1 MQISSVG
8 LFGRYKDPDV
18 STTLDALRK
27 HLENRDI
34 SVYIGDTTADN
45 ISGTRIEDSGLSV
58 AETIDL
64 AVVVGGDGTMLHVAR
79 SLASYALPM
88 IGINLG
94 RLGFLTD
101 LSADRMHEG
110 LDELLR
116 GEFTVD
122 ERIMLQVQISNGRD
136 NLNESIALNDVTLSK
151 GNTGRMIEFETHV
164 NSEPVGRT
172 RGDGVII
179 STPTGSTAYALSAG
193 GPILHPLL
201 PAIVFAPICPHT
213 LGHRPMVL
221 DDSSIIELEILDL
234 AGADGNVFIDGLKQL
249 AVSGNEIIRISRA
262 ETVTRM
268 VRINS
273 HNYFTALRSKLG
285 WG

>member
-1 MQISSVG
+1 MQVSSVG
-8 LFGRYKDPDV
+8 LFGRYKDPNV

-79 SLASYALPM
+79 SLTSYALPM

-116 GEFTVD
+116 GEYTVE

-151 GNTGRMIEFETHV
+151 GNTGRMSEFETHV

-221 DDSSIIELEILDL
+221 DDSSTVELEILDL

>member
-18 STTLDALRK
+18 SSALDAVRK
-27 HLENRDI
+27 HLENRNI

-45 ISGTRIEDSGLSV
+45 ITGTRIEDSGLPV
-58 AETIDL
+58 GETIDL

-110 LDELLR
+110 MDELLR
-116 GEFTVD
+116 GEFTVE
-122 ERIMLQVQISNGRD
+122 ERIMLQIQISNGRD
-136 NLNESIALNDVTLSK
+136 NLNESVALNDVTLSK
-151 GNTGRMIEFETHV
+151 GNTGRMIEFDTHV

-273 HNYFTALRSKLG
+273 HNHFTTLRSKLG

>member
-18 STTLDALRK
+18 SSALDAVRK

-45 ISGTRIEDSGLSV
+45 ITGTRIEDSGLPV
-58 AETIDL
+58 GETIDL
-64 AVVVGGDGTMLHVAR
+64 AVVVGGDGTMRHVAR

-110 LDELLR
+110 MDELLR
-116 GEFTVD
+116 GEFTVE

-136 NLNESIALNDVTLSK
+136 SLNESVALNDVTLSK
-151 GNTGRMIEFETHV
+151 GNTGRMIEFDTHV

-249 AVSGNEIIRISRA
+249 AVSGNEVIRISRA

-273 HNYFTALRSKLG
+273 HNHFTTLRSKLG

>member
-18 STTLDALRK
+18 GTTLDALRK

-122 ERIMLQVQISNGRD
+122 ERIMLQVQISNGSD

-273 HNYFTALRSKLG
+273 HNHFTALRSKLG

>member
-18 STTLDALRK
+18 SSALDAVRK

-45 ISGTRIEDSGLSV
+45 ITGTRIEDSGLPV
-58 AETIDL
+58 GETIDL

-110 LDELLR
+110 MDELLR
-116 GEFTVD
+116 GEFTVE
-122 ERIMLQVQISNGRD
+122 ERIMLQIQISNGRD
-136 NLNESIALNDVTLSK
+136 NLNESVALNDVTLSK
-151 GNTGRMIEFETHV
+151 GNTGRMIEFDTHV
-164 NSEPVGRT
+164 NSEPLGRT

-249 AVSGNEIIRISRA
+249 AVSGHEIIRISRA

>member
-18 STTLDALRK
+18 SSALDAVRK

-45 ISGTRIEDSGLSV
+45 ITGTRIEDSGLPV
-58 AETIDL
+58 GETIDL

-110 LDELLR
+110 MDELLR
-116 GEFTVD
+116 GEFTVE

-136 NLNESIALNDVTLSK
+136 NLNESVALNDVTLSK
-151 GNTGRMIEFETHV
+151 GNTGRMIEFDTHV

-273 HNYFTALRSKLG
+273 HNHFTALRSKLG

>member
-45 ISGTRIEDSGLSV
+45 ISGTRIEDSGLPV

-151 GNTGRMIEFETHV
+151 GNTGRMIEFDTHV
-164 NSEPVGRT
+164 TSESVGRT

-273 HNYFTALRSKLG
+273 HNHFTALRSKLG

>member
-18 STTLDALRK
+18 SSALDAVRK

-45 ISGTRIEDSGLSV
+45 ISGTRIEDSGLPV

-110 LDELLR
+110 MDELLR
-116 GEFTVD
+116 GEFTVE

-136 NLNESIALNDVTLSK
+136 NLNESVALNDVTLSK
-151 GNTGRMIEFETHV
+151 GNTGRMIEFDTHV

-273 HNYFTALRSKLG
+273 HNHFTTLRSKLG

>member
-34 SVYIGDTTADN
+34 SVYIGDTTANN
-45 ISGTRIEDSGLSV
+45 ITGTRIEDSGLPV
-58 AETIDL
+58 GETIDL

-101 LSADRMHEG
+101 LSADRMYEG

-273 HNYFTALRSKLG
+273 HNHFTALRSKLG

>member
-1 MQISSVG
+1 MRISSVG
-8 LFGRYKDPDV
+8 LFGRYKDPGV

-27 HLENRDI
+27 HLEDRDI

-45 ISGTRIEDSGLSV
+45 VSGTRIEDSGLPV
-58 AETIDL
+58 GETIDL

-79 SLASYALPM
+79 SLGSYALPM
-88 IGINLG
+88 IGVNLG

-101 LSADRMHEG
+101 LSADRMREG
-110 LDELLR
+110 MDELLR
-116 GEFTVD
+116 GEFTVE
-122 ERIMLQVQISNGRD
+122 ERIMLQVQISNGSE
-136 NLNESIALNDVTLSK
+136 NLNDSIALNDVTLSK
-151 GNTGRMIEFETHV
+151 GNTGRMIEFDTHV
-164 NSEPVGRT
+164 NSEPLGRT

-234 AGADGNVFIDGLKQL
+234 AGADGNIFIDGLKQL
-249 AVSGNEIIRISRA
+249 PVTGNEIIRISRA
-262 ETVTRM
+262 ETVTLSL
-268 VRINS
+268 I
-273 HNYFTALRSKLG
+273 HI
-285 WG
+285 

>member
-18 STTLDALRK
+18 SNTLDALRK

-34 SVYIGDTTADN
+34 LVYIGDTTADN
-45 ISGTRIEDSGLSV
+45 ITGTRIEDSGLPV
-58 AETIDL
+58 GETIDL

-79 SLASYALPM
+79 GLASYALPM

-101 LSADRMHEG
+101 LSADRMYQDM
-110 LDELLR
+110 DELLR
-116 GEFTVD
+116 GEFTVE
-122 ERIMLQVQISNGRD
+122 ERIMLQVQISNGRKT
-136 NLNESIALNDVTLSK
+136 LNETVALNDVSITK
-151 GNTGRMIEFETHV
+151 GNTGRMIEFDTHV
-164 NSEPVGRT
+164 NSEPLGRT
-172 RGDGVII
+172 RGDGVSIA
-179 STPTGSTAYALSAG
+179 TPTGSTAYALSAG

-221 DDSSIIELEILDL
+221 DDSSTVELEILDL
-234 AGADGNVFIDGLKQL
+234 AGAEGNVFIDGLKQL
-249 AVSGNEIIRISRA
+249 AVSGNEVIRISRA
-262 ETVTRM
+262 KTVTRM

-273 HNYFTALRSKLG
+273 HNHFTALRSKLG

>member
-1 MQISSVG
+1 MG
-8 LFGRYKDPDV
+8 
-18 STTLDALRK
+18 
-27 HLENRDI
+27 
-34 SVYIGDTTADN
+34 
-45 ISGTRIEDSGLSV
+45 
-58 AETIDL
+58 ETIDL

-110 LDELLR
+110 MDELLR
-116 GEFTVD
+116 GEFTVE

-136 NLNESIALNDVTLSK
+136 NLNESVALNDVTLSK
-151 GNTGRMIEFETHV
+151 GNTGRMIEFDTHV
-164 NSEPVGRT
+164 NSEPLGRT

-221 DDSSIIELEILDL
+221 DDSSTIELEILDL

-249 AVSGNEIIRISRA
+249 AVSGNEVIRISRA
-262 ETVTRM
+262 KTVTRM

-273 HNYFTALRSKLG
+273 HNHFTALRSKLG

>member
-18 STTLDALRK
+18 GTTLDALRK

-101 LSADRMHEG
+101 LSADRMYEG

-268 VRINS
+268 IRINS

>member
-151 GNTGRMIEFETHV
+151 GNTGRMIEFDTHV
-164 NSEPVGRT
+164 NSEPLGRT

-273 HNYFTALRSKLG
+273 HNHFTALRSKLG

>member
-8 LFGRYKDPDV
+8 LFGRYKDPNV
-18 STTLDALRK
+18 GTTLDALRK

-101 LSADRMHEG
+101 LSADRMYEG

>member
-8 LFGRYKDPDV
+8 LFGRYKDPEV
-18 STTLDALRK
+18 SSALDAVRK

-45 ISGTRIEDSGLSV
+45 ITGPRIEDSGLPV
-58 AETIDL
+58 GETIDL

-101 LSADRMHEG
+101 LSADRMYEG

>member
-18 STTLDALRK
+18 SSALDAVRK
-27 HLENRDI
+27 HLENRNI

-45 ISGTRIEDSGLSV
+45 ITGTRIEDSGLPV
-58 AETIDL
+58 GETIDL

-110 LDELLR
+110 MDELLR
-116 GEFTVD
+116 GEFTVE
-122 ERIMLQVQISNGRD
+122 ERIMLQIQISNGRD
-136 NLNESIALNDVTLSK
+136 NLNESVALNDVTLSK
-151 GNTGRMIEFETHV
+151 GNTGRMIEFDTHV
-164 NSEPVGRT
+164 NSEPLGRT

-221 DDSSIIELEILDL
+221 DDSSTIELEILDL

-273 HNYFTALRSKLG
+273 HNHFTALRSKLG

>member
-8 LFGRYKDPDV
+8 LFGRYKDPNV

-116 GEFTVD
+116 GEFTVE

-151 GNTGRMIEFETHV
+151 GNTGRMIEFDTHV

-273 HNYFTALRSKLG
+273 HNHFTALRSKLG

>member
-18 STTLDALRK
+18 SSALDAVRK
-27 HLENRDI
+27 HLENRNI

-45 ISGTRIEDSGLSV
+45 ITGTRIEDSGLPV
-58 AETIDL
+58 GETIDL

-110 LDELLR
+110 MDELLR
-116 GEFTVD
+116 GEFTVE

-136 NLNESIALNDVTLSK
+136 NLNESVALNDVTLSK
-151 GNTGRMIEFETHV
+151 GNTGRMIEFDTHV

-273 HNYFTALRSKLG
+273 HNHFTALRSKLG

>member
-8 LFGRYKDPDV
+8 LFGRYKDPEV
-18 STTLDALRK
+18 SSALDAVRK

-116 GEFTVD
+116 GEFTVE
-122 ERIMLQVQISNGRD
+122 ERIMLQVQISNGTD

-249 AVSGNEIIRISRA
+249 AISGNEIIRISRA

-273 HNYFTALRSKLG
+273 HNHFTALRSKLG

>member
-18 STTLDALRK
+18 GTTLDALRK

-101 LSADRMHEG
+101 LSADRMYEG

>member
-18 STTLDALRK
+18 SSALDAVRK

-45 ISGTRIEDSGLSV
+45 ITGTRIEDSGLPV
-58 AETIDL
+58 GETIDL

-79 SLASYALPM
+79 SLASCALPM

-110 LDELLR
+110 MDELLR
-116 GEFTVD
+116 GEFTVE

-136 NLNESIALNDVTLSK
+136 NLNESVALNDVTLSK
-151 GNTGRMIEFETHV
+151 GNTGRMIEFDTHV

-273 HNYFTALRSKLG
+273 HNHFTTLRSKLG

>member
-116 GEFTVD
+116 GEFTVE
-122 ERIMLQVQISNGRD
+122 ERIMLQVQISNGTD

-273 HNYFTALRSKLG
+273 HNHFTALRSKLG

>member
-1 MQISSVG
+1 
-8 LFGRYKDPDV
+8 
-18 STTLDALRK
+18 
-27 HLENRDI
+27 
-34 SVYIGDTTADN
+34 
-45 ISGTRIEDSGLSV
+45 
-58 AETIDL
+58 
-64 AVVVGGDGTMLHVAR
+64 
-79 SLASYALPM
+79 
-88 IGINLG
+88 
-94 RLGFLTD
+94 
-101 LSADRMHEG
+101 
-110 LDELLR
+110 
-116 GEFTVD
+116 
-122 ERIMLQVQISNGRD
+122 MLQVQISNGRD
-136 NLNESIALNDVTLSK
+136 NLNESVALNDVTLSK
-151 GNTGRMIEFETHV
+151 GNTGRMIEFDTRV
-164 NSEPVGRT
+164 NSEPLGRT

-273 HNYFTALRSKLG
+273 HNHFTTLRSKLG

>member
-45 ISGTRIEDSGLSV
+45 ISGTRIEDSGLPV

-116 GEFTVD
+116 GEFTVE
-122 ERIMLQVQISNGRD
+122 ERIMLQVQISNGTD

-151 GNTGRMIEFETHV
+151 GNTGRMIEFDTHV

-273 HNYFTALRSKLG
+273 HNHFTTLRSKLG

>member
-1 MQISSVG
+1 MKISSVG

-18 STTLDALRK
+18 SSTLDALRK

-34 SVYIGDTTADN
+34 SVYIGETTADN
-45 ISGTRIEDSGLSV
+45 ITGTRIEDSGLSV
-58 AETIDL
+58 GETIDL
-64 AVVVGGDGTMLHVAR
+64 AIVVGGDGTMLHVAR
-79 SLASYALPM
+79 GLASYALPM

-101 LSADRMHEG
+101 LSADRMYEDM
-110 LDELLR
+110 DELLR
-116 GEFTVD
+116 GEFTVE
-122 ERIMLQVQISNGRD
+122 ERIMLQVQISNGKKT
-136 NLNESIALNDVTLSK
+136 LNETVALNDVTLTK
-151 GNTGRMIEFETHV
+151 GNTGRMIEFDTHV
-164 NSEPVGRT
+164 NSEPLGRT

-179 STPTGSTAYALSAG
+179 ATPTGSTAYALSAG

-221 DDSSIIELEILDL
+221 DDSSTVELEILDL
-234 AGADGNVFIDGLKQL
+234 AGAEGNVFIDGLKQL
-249 AVSGNEIIRISRA
+249 AVSGNEVIRISRA
-262 ETVTRM
+262 KTVTRM

-273 HNYFTALRSKLG
+273 HNHFTALRSKLG

>member
-18 STTLDALRK
+18 GTTLDALRK

-179 STPTGSTAYALSAG
+179 STPTGATAYALSAG

-273 HNYFTALRSKLG
+273 HNHFTALRSKLG

>member
-116 GEFTVD
+116 GEFTVE
-122 ERIMLQVQISNGRD
+122 ERIMLQVQISNGTD

-172 RGDGVII
+172 RGDGVIV

-273 HNYFTALRSKLG
+273 HNHFTALRSKLG

>member
-18 STTLDALRK
+18 GTTLDALRK

-101 LSADRMHEG
+101 LSADRMYEG

-234 AGADGNVFIDGLKQL
+234 AGADGNVFIDGVKQL

-273 HNYFTALRSKLG
+273 HSHFTALRSKLG

>member
-18 STTLDALRK
+18 GTTLDALRK

-101 LSADRMHEG
+101 LSADRMYEG

-273 HNYFTALRSKLG
+273 HNHFTTLRSKLG

>member
-45 ISGTRIEDSGLSV
+45 ISGTRIEDSGLPV

-116 GEFTVD
+116 GEFTVE
-122 ERIMLQVQISNGRD
+122 ERIMLQVQISNGTD

-151 GNTGRMIEFETHV
+151 GNTGRMIEFDTHV

-273 HNYFTALRSKLG
+273 HNHFTALRSKLG

>member
-8 LFGRYKDPDV
+8 LFGRYKDPAV

-45 ISGTRIEDSGLSV
+45 ITGTRIEDSGLPV
-58 AETIDL
+58 GETIDL

-79 SLASYALPM
+79 GLAAYALPM

-110 LDELLR
+110 MDELLR
-116 GEFTVD
+116 GEFTVE
-122 ERIMLQVQISNGRD
+122 ERIMLQIQISNGRD
-136 NLNESIALNDVTLSK
+136 NLNESVALNDVTLSK
-151 GNTGRMIEFETHV
+151 GNTGRMIEFDTHV
-164 NSEPVGRT
+164 NSEPLGRT

-273 HNYFTALRSKLG
+273 HNHFTTLRSKLG

>member
-151 GNTGRMIEFETHV
+151 GNTGRMIEFDTHV
-164 NSEPVGRT
+164 NSEPLGRT

>member
-8 LFGRYKDPDV
+8 LFGRYKDSDI
-18 STTLDALRK
+18 STTLDSLRK

-45 ISGTRIEDSGLSV
+45 ISGTRIEDSGLPV

-116 GEFTVD
+116 GEFTVE
-122 ERIMLQVQISNGRD
+122 ERIMLQVQIANGKD

-151 GNTGRMIEFETHV
+151 GNTGRMIEFDTHV
-164 NSEPVGRT
+164 NSEPLGRT

-273 HNYFTALRSKLG
+273 HNHFTALRSKLG

>member
-18 STTLDALRK
+18 GTTLDALRK

-101 LSADRMHEG
+101 LSADRMYEG

-262 ETVTRM
+262 KTVTRM

-273 HNYFTALRSKLG
+273 HNHFTALRSKLG

>member
-18 STTLDALRK
+18 SSALDAVRK

-34 SVYIGDTTADN
+34 SIYIGDTTADN
-45 ISGTRIEDSGLSV
+45 ITGTRIEDSGLPV
-58 AETIDL
+58 GETIDL

-110 LDELLR
+110 MDELLR
-116 GEFTVD
+116 GEFTVE
-122 ERIMLQVQISNGRD
+122 ERIMLQIQISNGRD
-136 NLNESIALNDVTLSK
+136 NLNESVALNDVTLSK
-151 GNTGRMIEFETHV
+151 GNTGRMIEFDTHV
-164 NSEPVGRT
+164 NSEPLGRT

-273 HNYFTALRSKLG
+273 HNHFTTLRSKLG

>member
-151 GNTGRMIEFETHV
+151 GNTGRMIEFETRV

-201 PAIVFAPICPHT
+201 PAIVLAPICPHT

-273 HNYFTALRSKLG
+273 HNHFTALRSKLG

>member
-18 STTLDALRK
+18 SSALDAVRK
-27 HLENRDI
+27 HLENLDI

-45 ISGTRIEDSGLSV
+45 ITGTRIEDSGLPV
-58 AETIDL
+58 GETIDL

-79 SLASYALPM
+79 GLASYALPM

-110 LDELLR
+110 MDELLR
-116 GEFTVD
+116 GEFTVE
-122 ERIMLQVQISNGRD
+122 ERIMLQIQISNGRD
-136 NLNESIALNDVTLSK
+136 NLNESVALNDVTLSK
-151 GNTGRMIEFETHV
+151 GNTGRMIEFDTHV
-164 NSEPVGRT
+164 NSEPLGRT

>member
-18 STTLDALRK
+18 SSALDAVRK

-45 ISGTRIEDSGLSV
+45 ITGTRIEDSGLPV
-58 AETIDL
+58 GETIDL

-79 SLASYALPM
+79 GLASYALPM

-110 LDELLR
+110 MDELLR
-116 GEFTVD
+116 GEFTVE

-136 NLNESIALNDVTLSK
+136 NLNESVALNDVTLSK
-151 GNTGRMIEFETHV
+151 GNTGRMIEFDTHV

-273 HNYFTALRSKLG
+273 HNHFTTLRSKLG